1 MVTDT
6 DIVAWMMKG
15 EIQDFKINQGT
26 AIECRVCAED
36 PRQDFSPSFGII
48 TSIDYPAKSDYF
60 RCDTWI
66 QDNTTIGLKYDSLLS
81 KIMVY
86 GQNRQQALDR
96 MSQVLK
102 EYKFMVV

>member
-1 MVTDT
+1 M
-6 DIVAWMMKG
+6 
-15 EIQDFKINQGT
+15 ELF
-26 AIECRVCAED
+26 
-36 PRQDFSPSFGII
+36 
-48 TSIDYPAKSDYF
+48 IDYPVKSDYF

-86 GQNRQQALDR
+86 GQTVSALDR

-102 EYKFMVV
+102 EYKIYGSLTTNLSILNKIINHQKFILRHQY